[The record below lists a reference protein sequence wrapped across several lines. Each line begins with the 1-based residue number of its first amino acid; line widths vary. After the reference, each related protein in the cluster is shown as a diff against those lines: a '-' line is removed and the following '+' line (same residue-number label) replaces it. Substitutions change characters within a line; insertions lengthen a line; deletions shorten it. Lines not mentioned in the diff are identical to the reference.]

1 MRKNRIVPE
10 EMPQPHSLIGSK
22 SDMTG
27 YAMFPVAD
35 PRELGFRVVDECAEE
50 GAIWAD
56 SHRDLHGFE

>member
-50 GAIWAD
+50 GAI
-56 SHRDLHGFE
+56 